1 MKTLP
6 LNNSEEL
13 VLVKQ
18 FAVPILMNKSQ
29 MMTINNYSRV
39 HWATKSKIKNEYK
52 QLLSNWF
59 LDGSKIP
66 ENSHIHWL
74 PTYKDARRRDSINLA
89 SVAKIIEDVLVETGS
104 LSDDNKTTHTLH
116 PGSHDKSL
124 LNHTLTVY
132 VYERKPIF

>member
-1 MKTLP
+1 MTLP

-18 FAVPILMNKSQ
+18 FSVPILMNKSQ
-29 MMTINNYSRV
+29 MMTINNFSRV

-59 LDGSKIP
+59 LDGTKIP

-74 PTYKDARRRDSINLA
+74 PRYKDARRRDSINLA
-89 SVAKIIEDVLVETGS
+89 RHLV
-104 LSDDNKTTHTLH
+104 K
-116 PGSHDKSL
+116 
-124 LNHTLTVY
+124 
-132 VYERKPIF
+132 